1 MKKFFLA
8 LLLASVA
15 SLAMGA
21 CHSKKPA
28 ASSPTDKAEERK
40 DDATGGARYG
50 GRAPSPSK
58 APEPAPH

>member
-1 MKKFFLA
+1 MKKSFLA

-15 SLAMGA
+15 MVA

-28 ASSPTDKAEERK
+28 ASSPTDKAQERK

-58 APEPAPH
+58 TPEPAPH